1 MRAMP
6 HLVSAAALALLV
18 AIMPGRAHHAVQAQ
32 FDVDQAVEKRGI
44 LTKIDWIN
52 PHTYMHFDVAEDG
65 VTRKYA
71 IESLGI
77 LGLRRAGIDSKSAF
91 KVGELFTFT
100 INPNTT
106 TASDVATTNLTI
118 SGDSSKQGHD
128 RLTYQ
133 GILNSLGQDS
143 FQLNSSPLTFRICSL
158 KTGSYSTQCPS
169 PSITGWSSLARI
181 CDGVRWA

>member
-6 HLVSAAALALLV
+6 HLVAAAALALVV
-18 AIMPGRAHHAVQAQ
+18 AVMPGRAHHAVQAQ

-91 KVGELFTFT
+91 KIGELFTFT
-100 INPNTT
+100 INPSRDGSATGLLVTLVFPDGRRYDVRNQD
-106 TASDVATTNLTI
+106 TAGA
-118 SGDSSKQGHD
+118 GG
-128 RLTYQ
+128 
-133 GILNSLGQDS
+133 
-143 FQLNSSPLTFRICSL
+143 
-158 KTGSYSTQCPS
+158 
-169 PSITGWSSLARI
+169 
-181 CDGVRWA
+181 